1 VINSPI
7 ERPSDSD
14 DAALAWLAEAPEPD
28 EPTEAEL
35 LGLWPDPFAGRPAD
49 ADEWLAS
56 LARSGA
62 FAGNAETALTTTR
75 IGGSGFGISYNLAAE
90 YNLDVLAP
98 DSVLAELTSDSVA
111 AGLGQLTDD
120 ALVGVLRAARRVA
133 SWQDAIQLQ
142 AVIELDARRRAEAV
156 RANSSRTHEQIS
168 AELAA
173 GLTLTVRAAD
183 SLLGLAR
190 GLARLP
196 MVLAALSQGLIDRAK
211 AIVFA
216 EELAGL
222 NDIAA
227 AAIAA
232 AFWEPAASLTT
243 GQLRAALKA
252 MALSVDPGA
261 ARKRA
266 ERGRADARVEA
277 WQEGSGNAGMAGR
290 ELPSAEVIA
299 ADQRITAIARALR
312 DRGMTGSLD
321 EVRAAVFIA
330 LLSGRDPLSLV
341 PGKVPTPADGPELRG
356 TVNLTM
362 PLSAWA
368 GWSDRPGEVAG
379 HGPVDADTCRD
390 LANRVTWPNPQP
402 GTRPGTRPGKPR
414 SRGGP
419 AAAWCLTITD
429 ETGLAVGHA
438 CARASPK
445 GTSGLPAWLRSLRV
459 RWIERDSCAHQRQA
473 DGYRPSK
480 ALAHLVQIRHLT
492 CAFPGC
498 RRPARRCDLDHT
510 IPYNQGGRTCECN
523 LAALCRQHHQ
533 TKQAPGWHL
542 DQPRPG
548 VVRWTTPHG
557 LSYPVEPDRYPL

>member
-1 VINSPI
+1 MINSPI
-7 ERPSDSD
+7 EWSSDSGD
-14 DAALAWLAEAPEPD
+14 PALAWLGDAPEPD

-35 LGLWPDPFAGRPAD
+35 LGLWPDPFAGRPDD

-56 LARSGA
+56 LAASGA
-62 FAGNAETALTTTR
+62 FAGNANTVLTSAR
-75 IGGSGFGISYNLAAE
+75 VAGSGFGSSDNLAAGH
-90 YNLDVLAP
+90 NLDALVP
-98 DSVLAELTSDSVA
+98 DSVLAELTSDSA
-111 AGLGQLTDD
+111 EAGLGLLTDD
-120 ALVGVLRAARRVA
+120 ALVGVLRSARRVA

-173 GLTLTVRAAD
+173 ALTLTVRAAD

-222 NDIAA
+222 DDIAA

-252 MALSVDPGA
+252 MVLSVDPGA

-277 WQEGSGNAGMAGR
+277 WQEGSGNCGMAGR
-290 ELPSAEVIA
+290 ELPPAEVIA

-312 DRGMTGSLD
+312 DRGMPGSLD

-330 LLSGRDPLSLV
+330 LLSGRDPLSLAL
-341 PGKVPTPADGPELRG
+341 GKTPTMAGGPELRG

-368 GWSDRPGEVAG
+368 GWSDRPGAVAG

-390 LANRVTWPNPQP
+390 LANRVTHP
-402 GTRPGTRPGKPR
+402 GTPRPG
-414 SRGGP
+414 GGP
-419 AAAWCLTITD
+419 AGAWCLTITD

-438 CARASPK
+438 CARAGPK

-459 RWIERDSCAHQRQA
+459 QWIESGGCRHRRRANA
-473 DGYRPSK
+473 YRPGR

-510 IPYNQGGRTCECN
+510 IPYGQGGRTCECN
-523 LAALCRQHHQ
+523 LAPLCRQHHQ

-542 DQPRPG
+542 DQPEPG
-548 VVRWTTPHG
+548 VLRWTAPHG
-557 LSYPVEPDRYPL
+557 RRYPVQPDPYPI